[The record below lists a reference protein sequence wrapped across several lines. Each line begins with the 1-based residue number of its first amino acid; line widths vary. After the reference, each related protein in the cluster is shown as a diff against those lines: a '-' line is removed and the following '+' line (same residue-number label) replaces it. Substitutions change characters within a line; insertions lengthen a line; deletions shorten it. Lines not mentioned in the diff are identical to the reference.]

1 MRPLNEFATAEL
13 AILARSLPQLS
24 YRTYDHASSLK
35 RKKKKI
41 SGKFHVLAYDHCPEQ
56 RTILIPNGEGKENER
71 NAANLKTTLP
81 STVHL
86 YVFYAESPVHSV
98 VKTLVSAFEPRSL
111 KLGRFNFRR
120 RKKNLSGSWIGR
132 DFPPPSPLSI
142 YKSFRIT
149 STLYT
154 PEKEVSLIVKGRGK
168 KDLEWE
174 DSREY
179 VLEKRRRYARSFL
192 SEWSRKPCNPTDCN
206 AANRYSQH

>member
-1 MRPLNEFATAEL
+1 M
-13 AILARSLPQLS
+13 
-24 YRTYDHASSLK
+24 
-35 RKKKKI
+35 
-41 SGKFHVLAYDHCPEQ
+41 
-56 RTILIPNGEGKENER
+56 
-71 NAANLKTTLP
+71 KTTLP

-111 KLGRFNFRR
+111 KLGRFNFRG